1 MPFPFSQEPLQAED
15 AQQPTEQQQDQQ
27 MMQRY
32 MPTSYLQQ
40 NPELTKWTLDP
51 NEILCDLQHDLRGE
65 MFDKSQR
72 RWIQV
77 GDKLLN
83 DKGIN
88 TIISHCKTIINK
100 NAFLSNLDDA
110 YIHEIVLDLTNN
122 LTVLMSVNYD
132 DWGID
137 PSKAYMSQIIEKT
150 RVYIFLGLRR
160 ALNESEK
167 KFISRIESVQRHI
180 QEQPERKKRFGIF

>member
-1 MPFPFSQEPLQAED
+1 MTFPFLPT
-15 AQQPTEQQQDQQ
+15 QPTPEETPSPEAQTQEQQG
-27 MMQRY
+27 MQRY
-32 MPTSYLQQ
+32 MPTSYMQQ

-51 NEILCDLQHDLRGE
+51 NEILSDLQHDLRGE
-65 MFDKSQR
+65 MYDKR
-72 RWIQV
+72 RRMWIQV
-77 GDKLLN
+77 GDRLLN

-122 LTVLMSVNYD
+122 LTILLFVNYD
-132 DWGID
+132 GWDID
-137 PSKAYMSQIIEKT
+137 PAKAYMNQIIEKT
-150 RVYIFLGLRR
+150 RVYMFLGLRR

-167 KFISRIESVQRHI
+167 KFISRIESIHRNI
-180 QEQPERKKRFGIF
+180 TEQPQQKKKFGIF